1 MREVGA
7 QDGRDDDSDDDW
19 GDWSLAGNY
28 IVGRGGKVQ
37 FALVWPGADLFS
49 GLLTVEGDTVLPGN
63 NWSVQLFT
71 TRKVVIQDKVV
82 CGVVLKTGKLFRL
95 CPETG
100 SWNDLG
106 QGEACVRKGRLQF
119 RAKWNSYSK
128 ELSCSSRMLSKTLR
142 CDD

>member
-19 GDWSLAGNY
+19 GDWSLAGSY

-71 TRKVVIQDKVV
+71 TRKVVIQDKMV
-82 CGVVLKTGKLFRL
+82 CGVVLKTGRY
-95 CPETG
+95 TG
-100 SWNDLG
+100 P
-106 QGEACVRKGRLQF
+106 LQ
-119 RAKWNSYSK
+119 AVQA
-128 ELSCSSRMLSKTLR
+128 LP
-142 CDD
+142 